1 MSYVLLFLPRCLA
14 LKKCF
19 DFKKSSSSLH
29 STSQYDTNMPVTE
42 IEEQTC
48 ISHQELNQIHTN
60 QTNQLSH
67 SNRRINFADSPE
79 TKSELDDCKIR
90 LNTSA
95 ASSPVSSCKLTPKLN
110 SSSVTEHLT
119 SSTLL
124 SKGPAATTTSDSG
137 KQINLRFNEE
147 DLLNNNERTA
157 SKSTLNQVDACAD
170 GAAEKRPKIE
180 MKIFRKLAKGTSYES
195 ECSLASDQVAQLQ
208 THKNGK
214 KIPMIRHSTK
224 NLQRSVSE
232 KSNQDNTAKQV
243 VNDHNSII
251 IE

>member
-29 STSQYDTNMPVTE
+29 SASQYDTNMPVTE

-48 ISHQELNQIHTN
+48 VSHQDLNQLHTN
-60 QTNQLSH
+60 QTNQLSQSKQLSH
-67 SNRRINFADSPE
+67 SNRRINFADSPD
-79 TKSELDDCKIR
+79 TRSELGDCKVR

-124 SKGPAATTTSDSG
+124 AKNLAADPE
-137 KQINLRFNEE
+137 KQISLAFNEE
-147 DLLNNNERTA
+147 DLLNNNDRTA
-157 SKSTLNQVDACAD
+157 SKSTLNQMDAD
-170 GAAEKRPKIE
+170 TTEKRSKIE

-195 ECSLASDQVAQLQ
+195 ECSFSPDQQLQ

-232 KSNQDNTAKQV
+232 KSGQDNTAKQV
-243 VNDHNSII
+243 II
-251 IE
+251 TG